1 MVVKKI
7 VISKLFLYRY
17 RFVIGYIVLGLFFTG
32 LLVGLPLIAQK
43 GLSEAE
49 IESAT
54 TSYYLGKN
62 GILNGDLVD
71 LPYRVLQKYS
81 IMFFGLSAYTVKLP
95 SILNIAP

>member
-1 MVVKKI
+1 MSVKNI

-17 RFVIGYIVLGLFFTG
+17 RFVIGYVVLGLLFTA
-32 LLVGLPLIAQK
+32 LLVGLPLIAQT

-71 LPYRVLQKYS
+71 LPYRVL
-81 IMFFGLSAYTVKLP
+81 
-95 SILNIAP
+95 